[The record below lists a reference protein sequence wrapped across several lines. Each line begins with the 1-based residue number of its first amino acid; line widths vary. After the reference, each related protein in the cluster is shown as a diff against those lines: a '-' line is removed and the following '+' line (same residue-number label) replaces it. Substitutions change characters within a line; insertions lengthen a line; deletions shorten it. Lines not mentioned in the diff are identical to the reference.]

1 VLLPRR
7 GRHGS
12 ARTVVHRHG
21 AGARRGGG
29 GVGRAGDPAVRPGG
43 RGPGAGGGGGRS
55 GRGSARRCRR
65 RAGVA
70 PPPAPGRATTGGCA
84 RRGRARD
91 RRRRAMT
98 YPAAMTSMRRWVPLV
113 AAVAMVVAAC
123 GSDGAADS
131 DTRDR
136 DRAGAAEQAEPTTT
150 TTSAE
155 ATTTAAAAEA
165 CDFRADPP
173 AAREVDEPDADPAEE
188 GLVTVV
194 LHTADGQIPMELDR
208 AAAPCNVENLVSLA
222 GQDYFDDT
230 ECHRLTTQGIF
241 VLQCGD
247 PTGTGTGGPG
257 YTVPDEFPKDLP
269 DFEGPDGPVAGAT
282 VYPRGSIAIANT
294 GAPH

>member
-1 VLLPRR
+1 
-7 GRHGS
+7 
-12 ARTVVHRHG
+12 
-21 AGARRGGG
+21 
-29 GVGRAGDPAVRPGG
+29 
-43 RGPGAGGGGGRS
+43 
-55 GRGSARRCRR
+55 
-65 RAGVA
+65 
-70 PPPAPGRATTGGCA
+70 
-84 RRGRARD
+84 
-91 RRRRAMT
+91 MT

-155 ATTTAAAAEA
+155 ATTTATAAGA

-294 GAPH
+294 GAPHSGGSQFFLVYADSPLPPQYSLVGVMSEEGLATVDAIAERGVDAQPADPIGADGAPAEPVVITEAVVAA